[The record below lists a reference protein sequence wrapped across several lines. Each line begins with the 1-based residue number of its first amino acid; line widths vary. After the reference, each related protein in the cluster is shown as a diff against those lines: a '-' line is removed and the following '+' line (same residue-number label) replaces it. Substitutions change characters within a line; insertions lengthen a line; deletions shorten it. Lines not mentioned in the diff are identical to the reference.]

1 MKYITQCGLK
11 NNFHIMN
18 FDIASC
24 RFGGSPYNFNL
35 QNGINEWL
43 EMRKKRE
50 NHEIT
55 DQEYI
60 EWKLNYKLNNP
71 LK

>member
-1 MKYITQCGLK
+1 MSVFLHFFYHLHEEQ
-11 NNFHIMN
+11 FPYYE

-24 RFGGSPYNFNL
+24 RFGGSAYNFNV

-50 NHEIT
+50 NHEIA
-55 DQEYI
+55 D
-60 EWKLNYKLNNP
+60 
-71 LK
+71 